1 MNQQSKNARFFV
13 PGSETCPFFFH
24 QEVEQVEQFSLQV
37 KNMDDDIIVKFLMD
51 PIHATILIQ
60 KWLSASCNL

>member
-1 MNQQSKNARFFV
+1 MHGFSSLVAKHV
-13 PGSETCPFFFH
+13 PFFFH

-51 PIHATILIQ
+51 PTCHHFDTEVVIG
-60 KWLSASCNL
+60 